1 MSAIDETMK
10 RAEAVQ
16 GLRDFADFLE
26 AHPEMSDPFSGTLAL
41 THCDTGP
48 DDQVLAY
55 AKRQADRFR
64 ASLERIAF
72 REECADVEAEDM
84 RQAARAVLG
93 WKTLG
98 DRG

>member
-1 MSAIDETMK
+1 M
-10 RAEAVQ
+10 RARLDNAANAVRVV
-16 GLRDFADFLE
+16 LDSVE
-26 AHPEMSDPFSGTLAL
+26 AL
-41 THCDTGP
+41 TDYHERGKREICEALVRVVVDAGP